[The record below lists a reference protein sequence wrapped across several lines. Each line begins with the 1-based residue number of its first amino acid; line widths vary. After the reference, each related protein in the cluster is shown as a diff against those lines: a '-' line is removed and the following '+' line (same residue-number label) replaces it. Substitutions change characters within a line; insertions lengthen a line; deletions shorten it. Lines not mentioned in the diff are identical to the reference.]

1 MRKDEHVST
10 DALALAVTDER
21 LLTKTQRDHIAACPA
36 CRAQKERLEQDLL
49 RFGERARAG
58 VPPLRAPIRLPARES
73 VKPARTWR
81 RQLAFGSALATV
93 VVAVLVS
100 WSVFHTSPPVNQQTL
115 APQDTAADE
124 LLLDDTARIAENPL
138 PEAWSELAYDADGPT
153 DEEVIDY
160 VVPGGDESV
169 S

>member
-21 LLTKTQRDHIAACPA
+21 LLSKTQRDHLAACPA
-36 CRAQKERLEQDLL
+36 CRSEKERLEQDLL
-49 RFGERARAG
+49 RFGERALASA
-58 VPPLRAPIRLPARES
+58 PSPRAPIRLPARETA
-73 VKPARTWR
+73 KPVRTWR
-81 RQLAFGSALATV
+81 RQLAFGSALATIV
-93 VVAVLVS
+93 MAVLVS
-100 WSVFHTSPPVNQQTL
+100 WSVFHTSPPVSQQTIV
-115 APQDTAADE
+115 PQDTVADE

-138 PEAWSELAYDADGPT
+138 PEAWSELAYDASGPM

-160 VVPGGDESV
+160 VVPGGEESV